1 MSSRQDYKV
10 LRTRPAKPS
19 DEKMWHN
26 IYPPQVAL
34 AFKNVQ
40 NFTVDNWVP
49 IVAGL
54 ICLLGGAAG
63 GFYFGQAF
71 SAANIGKKFA
81 SGATELLPK
90 KLQDLLPASIKNLL

>member
-1 MSSRQDYKV
+1 MSFRNISRQEYKV

-34 AFKNVQ
+34 TFKNVQ
-40 NFTVDNWVP
+40 KFTVDNWVP

-54 ICLLGGAAG
+54 VCLIGGVAG

-71 SAANIGKKFA
+71 SAANIGKKF
-81 SGATELLPK
+81 SKGAIDLLPK
-90 KLQDLLPASIKNLL
+90 SIQKYL